1 MKHIAI
7 LIGIVGLV
15 FAAGEP
21 MRWNLPVGVG
31 MILAAWVLYEL
42 ADRKER
48 KEKWGKNEQ

>member
-15 FAAGEP
+15 FAAGET

-31 MILAAWVLYEL
+31 MILAAWGLYEL

-48 KEKWGKNEQ
+48 KEKGGDNE

>member
-7 LIGIVGLV
+7 AIGIVGLV

-31 MILAAWVLYEL
+31 MILSAWGLYEI
-42 ADRKER
+42 ADRREK
-48 KEKWGKNEQ
+48 KEKGGDDE

>member
-31 MILAAWVLYEL
+31 MILAAWALYEF
-42 ADRKER
+42 ADHKER
-48 KEKWGKNEQ
+48 NEKGGDDE

>member
-31 MILAAWVLYEL
+31 MILAAGIMYEVK
-42 ADRKER
+42 DRKE
-48 KEKWGKNEQ
+48 KKQKQQQQ

>member
-7 LIGIVGLV
+7 VIGIVGLV

-21 MRWNLPVGVG
+21 VSWNLPVGVG

-48 KEKWGKNEQ
+48 KEKGGKNEQ

>member
-7 LIGIVGLV
+7 LIGIVGMV

-21 MRWNLPVGVG
+21 VSWNLPVGVG
-31 MILAAWVLYEL
+31 MILAAWGLYEI

-48 KEKWGKNEQ
+48 NEKGGDNE